1 MLDTA
6 RKSSKTCQIE
16 GCHETTVGSRTA
28 LCRKHRNN
36 RYKQN
41 YKKKKRR
48 AQGSDE
54 IQSESIES
62 QLAEEKCLMEQK
74 YASMLQQVL
83 AEKQLELLQSEKVIQ
98 ALKAHQKKVKE
109 NKIKEMQERKVKK
122 EQEPLK
128 GATDQDSS
136 ATLTGE
142 AKDGHVTEKATSKTT
157 KTSKNS
163 GKTNHNKKS
172 LSKGSSSKDMR
183 VGNNLSL
190 SGNMANISTPS
201 ARTLYT
207 GVSISPFLA
216 KSSGGYVGQNPYAC
230 NVSQQMASIQPV
242 TMATQH
248 IPKIDKVFSY
258 QQNVLNS
265 VSNSGVAVIDS
276 VKDLSLGP
284 QRKVATSVVSSF
296 NQPRSAPSSSKQ
308 QNVHTRLPQNPL
320 PYQAMQKVIFPSA
333 NITSQ
338 AEQRAPS
345 FQSCSS
351 TVQTTGGSHLTA
363 VGMAHQSQMS
373 FPVTNFS
380 PTFSLPT
387 SCQITTTQMSAQD
400 PQTSQ
405 VVLSQPWSSQ
415 IVPGRLQ
422 APAMQDDFL
431 LQMLQENKE
440 PPVQLGAQSQANS
453 ALPSLDHV
461 ITDPTW
467 AMTIGM

>member
-1 MLDTA
+1 M
-6 RKSSKTCQIE
+6 
-16 GCHETTVGSRTA
+16 
-28 LCRKHRNN
+28 
-36 RYKQN
+36 QN
-41 YKKKKRR
+41 
-48 AQGSDE
+48 
-54 IQSESIES
+54 ESIES

-122 EQEPLK
+122 EQEPPK
-128 GATDQDSS
+128 EATDQDSS

-142 AKDGHVTEKATSKTT
+142 AKHCHVTEKATSKTS

-172 LSKGSSSKDMR
+172 PSKGSSSKDVR
-183 VGNNLSL
+183 VGNNFSF
-190 SGNMANISTPS
+190 SGANITTPS
-201 ARTLYT
+201 SDLVARTLYT

-216 KSSGGYVGQNPYAC
+216 KSSGGYVGQNPYASK
-230 NVSQQMASIQPV
+230 VSQQMASIQPV
-242 TMATQH
+242 TMAIQH

-296 NQPRSAPSSSKQ
+296 NQPRSAPSPSKQ
-308 QNVHTRLPQNPL
+308 QNVHTRLPQHPL
-320 PYQAMQKVIFPSA
+320 PYQAMQKVIFPGA

-351 TVQTTGGSHLTA
+351 TAQTTGGNHLTV
-363 VGMAHQSQMS
+363 VGMVHQSQMS

-380 PTFSLPT
+380 QTFSLPT

-400 PQTSQ
+400 PQASQ
-405 VVLSQPWSSQ
+405 VVLSQHWSNQ

>member
-1 MLDTA
+1 M
-6 RKSSKTCQIE
+6 
-16 GCHETTVGSRTA
+16 
-28 LCRKHRNN
+28 
-36 RYKQN
+36 
-41 YKKKKRR
+41 
-48 AQGSDE
+48 
-54 IQSESIES
+54 QSESIES

-122 EQEPLK
+122 EQEPPK
-128 GATDQDSS
+128 EPTDQDSS
-136 ATLTGE
+136 ATLIGE
-142 AKDGHVTEKATSKTT
+142 AKDCHVTEKATSKTT

-172 LSKGSSSKDMR
+172 PSKSSSSKDVH
-183 VGNNLSL
+183 VGNNLSF
-190 SGNMANISTPS
+190 SGSMANISTPS
-201 ARTLYT
+201 SSDLVARTLCT

-216 KSSGGYVGQNPYAC
+216 KSSGGYVGQNPYK
-230 NVSQQMASIQPV
+230 VSHQMAPMQPV
-242 TMATQH
+242 TMAIQH
-248 IPKIDKVFSY
+248 VPKIDKVFTCSY

-296 NQPRSAPSSSKQ
+296 NQPRSAPGFIKQ

-320 PYQAMQKVIFPSA
+320 PYQAIQKVIFPSA
-333 NITSQ
+333 NIASQ
-338 AEQRAPS
+338 AEQRGPS
-345 FQSCSS
+345 FQSLMLSSSS
-351 TVQTTGGSHLTA
+351 TPPTTGGNLSTV
-363 VGMAHQSQMS
+363 VGMTHQSQMS

-380 PTFSLPT
+380 QAFSLPT
-387 SCQITTTQMSAQD
+387 SCQITTTQMSAPD

-405 VVLSQPWSSQ
+405 VVLSQHWSNQ

-422 APAMQDDFL
+422 APTMQDDFL

-461 ITDPTW
+461 ITDPAWTM
-467 AMTIGM
+467 AIGM

>member
-1 MLDTA
+1 MDSTVLEAA
-6 RKSSKTCQIE
+6 RKTSKTCQIE

-54 IQSESIES
+54 MQSESIES

-109 NKIKEMQERKVKK
+109 NKIKEIQERKVKK
-122 EQEPLK
+122 EQEAPNK
-128 GATDQDSS
+128 DTDQDSS
-136 ATLTGE
+136 ATLTSE
-142 AKDGHVTEKATSKTT
+142 AKDCHVTEKVTSKAT

-172 LSKGSSSKDMR
+172 PSKGSSSKDVR
-183 VGNNLSL
+183 VGNNLTF
-190 SGNMANISTPS
+190 SGNISNISTPS
-201 ARTLYT
+201 SSDVVPRTLYT
-207 GVSISPFLA
+207 GVNMSPFLT
-216 KSSGGYVGQNPYAC
+216 KSSGGYVGQNPYK
-230 NVSQQMASIQPV
+230 VSQQMAPMQPV
-242 TMATQH
+242 TMAIQH

-265 VSNSGVAVIDS
+265 VSGSGVAVIDS

-296 NQPRSAPSSSKQ
+296 NQPRSAPGLSKQ
-308 QNVHTRLPQNPL
+308 QNVHPRLPQSTL

-333 NITSQ
+333 NIASQ
-338 AEQRAPS
+338 AEQRGPS
-345 FQSCSS
+345 FQGLMVSCSS
-351 TVQTTGGSHLTA
+351 TPPTTGGNLSTV

-373 FPVTNFS
+373 FPATNFS
-380 PTFSLPT
+380 QAFSLPT

-405 VVLSQPWSSQ
+405 VSDL
-415 IVPGRLQ
+415 
-422 APAMQDDFL
+422 
-431 LQMLQENKE
+431 
-440 PPVQLGAQSQANS
+440 NS
-453 ALPSLDHV
+453 CNLF
-461 ITDPTW
+461 
-467 AMTIGM
+467 

>member
-1 MLDTA
+1 
-6 RKSSKTCQIE
+6 
-16 GCHETTVGSRTA
+16 
-28 LCRKHRNN
+28 
-36 RYKQN
+36 
-41 YKKKKRR
+41 
-48 AQGSDE
+48 
-54 IQSESIES
+54 
-62 QLAEEKCLMEQK
+62 
-74 YASMLQQVL
+74 
-83 AEKQLELLQSEKVIQ
+83 
-98 ALKAHQKKVKE
+98 
-109 NKIKEMQERKVKK
+109 
-122 EQEPLK
+122 
-128 GATDQDSS
+128 
-136 ATLTGE
+136 
-142 AKDGHVTEKATSKTT
+142 
-157 KTSKNS
+157 
-163 GKTNHNKKS
+163 
-172 LSKGSSSKDMR
+172 
-183 VGNNLSL
+183 
-190 SGNMANISTPS
+190 
-201 ARTLYT
+201 
-207 GVSISPFLA
+207 
-216 KSSGGYVGQNPYAC
+216 
-230 NVSQQMASIQPV
+230 MASIQPV

-351 TVQTTGGSHLTA
+351 TVQTTGGNHLTA

-405 VVLSQPWSSQ
+405 VNDLLLISSF
-415 IVPGRLQ
+415 
-422 APAMQDDFL
+422 D
-431 LQMLQENKE
+431 
-440 PPVQLGAQSQANS
+440 
-453 ALPSLDHV
+453 
-461 ITDPTW
+461 T
-467 AMTIGM
+467 